1 MKILVL
7 NSGSSSLRFELF
19 SYNQSGKN
27 HSGIK
32 SLHEGM
38 IDRIGFPD
46 SVKNYDQAL
55 KKALKELIE
64 KKHIKSLDEI
74 KAVGHRVVHGG
85 EKYKDPVK
93 ITPAVIKEIKALSK
107 LAPLHN
113 PPNLKGINAVTKQ
126 LKIVPQVAVFDT
138 AFHQTLEPKAYLYAL
153 PIEYYKKFGIRRYG
167 FHGTSHLYVSREVQK
182 LLKKKNSKIITCHI
196 GNGVSATAVKNGKS
210 IDTSMGFT
218 PLEGLPMGTR
228 CGDIDPAIVYKLM
241 EKLKVDTKEI
251 DNILNKKSGLKGF
264 FKKSSD
270 MRDIWAAAKRKDKQ
284 ALFTIEY
291 LSYKLA
297 KYIGSYAAALNG
309 ADAIAFTA
317 GIGEHAWYVRKQT
330 CQYLKFMGIKIN
342 HQKNLKDKTEIS
354 TPDSK
359 VKVFVIPTDEEKEIA
374 YQTIRLLSNTP

>member
-7 NSGSSSLRFELF
+7 NSGSSSLRYELF
-19 SYNQSGKN
+19 SYHKSGKN
-27 HSGIK
+27 HLAIK
-32 SLHEGM
+32 SLREGM

-55 KKALKELIE
+55 KKTLKELTE
-64 KKHIKSLDEI
+64 KNFLKTIDEI
-74 KAVGHRVVHGG
+74 TAVGHRVVHGG
-85 EKYKDPVK
+85 EKYKDPIK
-93 ITPAVIKEIKALSK
+93 ITPAVIKQIKCLSK

-113 PPNLKGINAVTKQ
+113 PPNLKGINAVTKL
-126 LKIVPQVAVFDT
+126 LKSVPQVAVFDT

-153 PIEYYKKFGIRRYG
+153 PLEYYKKFGIRRYG

-182 LLKKKNSKIITCHI
+182 ILKKKNTKIITCHI

-241 EKLKVDTKEI
+241 EKLKVDTTEI
-251 DNILNKKSGLKGF
+251 DNILNKRSGLKGF
-264 FKKSSD
+264 FKQSSD
-270 MRDIWAAAKRKDKQ
+270 MRDIWAAAKQNDKQ

-291 LSYKLA
+291 FSYKLA
-297 KYIGSYAAALNG
+297 KYIGAYAAALNG
-309 ADAIAFTA
+309 LDAVAFTA
-317 GIGEHAWYVRKQT
+317 GIGEHAWYIRKQT
-330 CQYLKFMGIKIN
+330 CQYLQFMGVKIN

-354 TPDSK
+354 TPESK
-359 VKVFVIPTDEEKEIA
+359 VKIFVIPTDEEKEIA
-374 YQTIRLLSNTP
+374 YQTVGLLFKK